1 MKPDFD
7 YATWYYAGYAVF
19 SAGISVGLSNL
30 FSGYE
35 FESRFDCRLSV
46 GICGSSCALSDAQN
60 GALFAKML
68 ISQIFSSAL
77 GIYGIIIGIIISSLG
92 QFPS

>member
-1 MKPDFD
+1 MKPNFD

-35 FESRFDCRLSV
+35 FDYKLDYRLSV
-46 GICGSSCALSDAQN
+46 GICGSSCALIDAQN